1 MGIIIITNNDKILT
15 KYKNIH
21 IVDYENITYKEILI
35 KVRNKIHEGHVLI
48 SHPLSSSIKPNE
60 TPYKSIVISNEKSN
74 LDYDSLKVIE
84 NSIATF
90 DKFSVNR
97 AYYSEN
103 VLDDF
108 KIIDLNIIENAL
120 L

>member
-15 KYKNIH
+15 KYKNTH
-21 IVDYENITYKEILI
+21 IVDYENIPFKDVLI
-35 KVRNKIHEGHVLI
+35 KVRNKIHEGYVLI

-60 TPYKSIVISNEKSN
+60 TPFKSVIISAEKRN
-74 LDYDSLKVIE
+74 LDYDSLMVIE
-84 NSIATF
+84 NSIATC

-97 AYYSEN
+97 APYSED
-103 VLDDF
+103 VLNDF
-108 KIIDLNIIENAL
+108 KIIDLNIIESAL